1 MHHTL
6 LNQMKYLHH
15 RRNNE
20 SNISF
25 NDCHHNLQL
34 NDINFSNEYT
44 INIDKWWILKKYQL
58 IFCISQYSGIIEI
71 RILNFSLHLP
81 LFKMSLHL
89 YACFFLL
96 FFQSDWLL
104 LDAFWI
110 LYVET
115 SKARMFE
122 IKKKWTNCERIN
134 I

>member
-71 RILNFSLHLP
+71 RILAFIYRYSKWVCTYMLAFFIIFSVGLITSGCILN
-81 LFKMSLHL
+81 SL
-89 YACFFLL
+89 CRN
-96 FFQSDWLL
+96 FQSP
-104 LDAFWI
+104 
-110 LYVET
+110 YVWN
-115 SKARMFE
+115 R
-122 IKKKWTNCERIN
+122 KKWTNCERIN

>member
-71 RILNFSLHLP
+71 RIL
-81 LFKMSLHL
+81 
-89 YACFFLL
+89 
-96 FFQSDWLL
+96 
-104 LDAFWI
+104 AFI
-110 LYVET
+110 YRY
-115 SKARMFE
+115 SK
-122 IKKKWTNCERIN
+122 
-134 I
+134 